1 MLTYTYVAAMW
12 LSHSLSLCVGV
23 GKYPEFYTVLHEIQI
38 ENILKF
44 ITVSF

>member
-1 MLTYTYVAAMW
+1 MW
-12 LSHSLSLCVGV
+12 LQCGSPILSLSLCVGV